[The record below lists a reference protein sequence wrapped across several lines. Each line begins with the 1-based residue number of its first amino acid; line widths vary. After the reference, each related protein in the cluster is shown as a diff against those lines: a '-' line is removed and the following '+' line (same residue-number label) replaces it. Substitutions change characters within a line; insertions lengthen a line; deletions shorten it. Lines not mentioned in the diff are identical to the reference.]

1 MLQINSE
8 KMSKSLGNFLLLRDI
23 LKETEPAV
31 LRMLML
37 QTHYRSP
44 LDFSN
49 ERLSEAQS
57 ALGRIQNFLQN
68 AEWLCETASK
78 VASGESF
85 NTEAFNAAQATMQN
99 DFVEAMDDDFNTAGA
114 LGTIFSFVSEAN
126 TLLSEVV
133 LTTSDAASL
142 DSARQKVVELMGVL
156 GIALTSEEQ
165 QEEGSEELLSFAM
178 EAAGYTGSNSEEA
191 IRALLDCRAAARKEK
206 NFALADRVRDGLAEL
221 GYVIEDT
228 PQGAR
233 VRRK

>member
-1 MLQINSE
+1 
-8 KMSKSLGNFLLLRDI
+8 MSKSLGNFLLLRDI

-49 ERLSEAQS
+49 ERLGEAQS

-114 LGTIFSFVSEAN
+114 LGAIFSFVSEAN

-133 LTTSDAASL
+133 LTTADAEL
-142 DSARQKVVELMGVL
+142 LESARQKVVEHMGVL

-191 IRALLDCRAAARKEK
+191 ICALLDCRAAARKEK
-206 NFALADRVRDGLAEL
+206 NFALADRVRDGLTEL